1 MSKAKKETSEE
12 QEVTTILKDKE
23 TGEQYAFKGRGSYW
37 KEGADWGGSVN
48 LTTNK
53 AEAVVFELA
62 RYVATVEPGA
72 PGVAEARR
80 ILQLIYQKL
89 SSFTIGLQEDGET
102 FFCSWMAKDG
112 LRKEAVDREVDEALK
127 AEIFKAFVLRVF
139 MPEKLESLQKPAEIE
154 RGGEGVRVGAQWQKQ
169 RFEIKK
175 AGKEARKITPEEM
188 RFEFVI
194 LKLLRDRSK
203 HRDKDHPL
211 YLLGNGGEAFED
223 ARVAIGNSKTSG
235 AMRVAVL
242 EITQAEL
249 YMAYTGKK
257 AAAISTPERRRVDGL
272 LEKLQSDIQRIYLR
286 ENMPDGTVKWWEIDR
301 AKITVDRVAILTEDE
316 AAAREMGGE
325 MPEAKTILRIKL
337 HPAFTHEIGRR
348 YSLFPDDYVP
358 RMEKAIGGGRSGS
371 KHWLLN
377 EYLNGIRG
385 QGKTTGY
392 ETKADFET
400 LVKMLDL
407 ERFKAKQGAKATEAE
422 IDEAVVVA
430 KSVGLVLDWSK
441 EPGAKG
447 QKQWQFKLN
456 PEFG

>member
-1 MSKAKKETSEE
+1 
-12 QEVTTILKDKE
+12 
-23 TGEQYAFKGRGSYW
+23 
-37 KEGADWGGSVN
+37 
-48 LTTNK
+48 
-53 AEAVVFELA
+53 
-62 RYVATVEPGA
+62 
-72 PGVAEARR
+72 
-80 ILQLIYQKL
+80 
-89 SSFTIGLQEDGET
+89 
-102 FFCSWMAKDG
+102 
-112 LRKEAVDREVDEALK
+112 
-127 AEIFKAFVLRVF
+127 
-139 MPEKLESLQKPAEIE
+139 
-154 RGGEGVRVGAQWQKQ
+154 
-169 RFEIKK
+169 
-175 AGKEARKITPEEM
+175 
-188 RFEFVI
+188 
-194 LKLLRDRSK
+194 
-203 HRDKDHPL
+203 
-211 YLLGNGGEAFED
+211 
-223 ARVAIGNSKTSG
+223 
-235 AMRVAVL
+235 
-242 EITQAEL
+242 
-249 YMAYTGKK
+249 
-257 AAAISTPERRRVDGL
+257 
-272 LEKLQSDIQRIYLR
+272 
-286 ENMPDGTVKWWEIDR
+286 MPDGTVKWWEIDR